1 MKKSTIALIAAFII
15 FFVFQIVIVW
25 HFTGKI
31 ADGMRFSVEK
41 QKNIVDTV
49 NIQQESNDSIASSD
63 SILFKKNSMFE
74 I

>member
-41 QKNIVDTV
+41 QAV
-49 NIQQESNDSIASSD
+49 
-63 SILFKKNSMFE
+63 ILYCSKKK
-74 I
+74 

>member
-31 ADGMRFSVEK
+31 ADGMRVSVEK
-41 QKNIVDTV
+41 QKEIDKTLNVQPE
-49 NIQQESNDSIASSD
+49 NNDSIAGSD
-63 SILFKKNSMFE
+63 SILFEKK
-74 I
+74 

>member
-31 ADGMRFSVEK
+31 SDGMRVSVEK
-41 QKNIVDTV
+41 QKEIDKTLNV
-49 NIQQESNDSIASSD
+49 QQESNDSIASRN
-63 SILFKKNSMFE
+63 SILFE
-74 I
+74 E

>member
-41 QKNIVDTV
+41 QKEIDKTLNVQPE
-49 NIQQESNDSIASSD
+49 NNDSIAGSD
-63 SILFKKNSMFE
+63 SILFEKK
-74 I
+74 

>member
-31 ADGMRFSVEK
+31 SDGMHVSVEK
-41 QKNIVDTV
+41 QKGIDKTANV
-49 NIQQESNDSIASSD
+49 QQQNNDSTASSD
-63 SILFKKNSMFE
+63 FVLFE
-74 I
+74 